1 MKYRVK
7 QNGLYGGKYTVEQ
20 MNTWISNNT
29 IEAENTTF
37 VDIAYNDVFLLPRF
51 DNVNN
56 EWIESIDSDEQ
67 VSDTIEKEFNLYL
80 QRQEEGIKRYLK
92 IAAEFRIKKLNGD
105 ITEGFHNLIEETLR
119 PVRDEF
125 VNGQFIS
132 SLEKLEA
139 IGSSEIG
146 EQIYNDLHS
155 SIQQAITEF
164 YI

>member
-20 MNTWISNNT
+20 MNAWISNNT

-37 VDIAYNDVFLLPRF
+37 IDIAYNGSFLYPKF
-51 DNVNN
+51 DASSNQ
-56 EWIESIDSDEQ
+56 WIESIDSIDQ
-67 VSDTIEKEFNLYL
+67 DNDTIEKEYNLYL

-92 IAAEFRIKKLNGD
+92 ISAEFRIKKLNGD
-105 ITEGFHNLIEETLR
+105 ITEGFHNLIEDVLR

-132 SLEKLEA
+132 SLEKLEE
-139 IGSSEIG
+139 IGSSQIG

-164 YI
+164 YN